1 MEPLAVDDDIC
12 ILKCETAS
20 TAVGESPVS
29 VCAGDESV
37 ASHFALVTAY
47 EDIKKRLRDT
57 ERENTLLRKRVKQL
71 EDKLFR
77 PDALPHEGPQY
88 VNKAFSAY
96 RGIYIEK
103 EDLQM
108 ELNKLKKDKSE
119 SERMLTEQLQ
129 AKELELLQLRTEME
143 TSQVMKSLNSPQDYW
158 QVDRV
163 STELKIHKLQE
174 ELEKV
179 TLENS
184 RLLERSG
191 EDPREPNGPEMD
203 ESGNLKLSVREK
215 AMHTYEALRCEVSRL
230 HSELKHQNGLI
241 RKLRQATSTV
251 PVQCLDDVEKNNNQV
266 SKASQ
271 PPGTPLL
278 PTCSG
283 RLSSGALADSLRED
297 CWYNG
302 PWPSQHCSGEVLL
315 GTDSCSVVLPPP
327 PLNQASLDDSSRS
340 FPSPP
345 KPSDALFWEG
355 HSNSNSSSSMGHCS
369 PRSPPNTEW
378 AKPY

>member
-12 ILKCETAS
+12 ILKHETAFTTTS
-20 TAVGESPVS
+20 ESPVS

-77 PDALPHEGPQY
+77 PDAPPSEGPQY

-108 ELNKLKKDKSE
+108 ELNKLKKEKSE
-119 SERMLTEQLQ
+119 SEKLLTEQLQ
-129 AKELELLQLRTEME
+129 AKELELLQLKTEME

-179 TLENS
+179 TLENN
-184 RLLERSG
+184 RLLEKSG
-191 EDPREPNGPEMD
+191 EEPQGLNGPDLDLTCDTKYNASEKNMQQTCQA
-203 ESGNLKLSVREK
+203 LHREF
-215 AMHTYEALRCEVSRL
+215 SRL
-230 HSELKHQNGLI
+230 CSGLKHQSGLI
-241 RKLRQATSTV
+241 RKLKPLINETRQDKTAWGEPAPSFMPTVQNFHRLLFTCCEIIPIILFLGGGVVEITQKCTSR
-251 PVQCLDDVEKNNNQV
+251 QN
-266 SKASQ
+266 
-271 PPGTPLL
+271 
-278 PTCSG
+278 
-283 RLSSGALADSLRED
+283 
-297 CWYNG
+297 
-302 PWPSQHCSGEVLL
+302 
-315 GTDSCSVVLPPP
+315 
-327 PLNQASLDDSSRS
+327 
-340 FPSPP
+340 
-345 KPSDALFWEG
+345 
-355 HSNSNSSSSMGHCS
+355 
-369 PRSPPNTEW
+369 
-378 AKPY
+378 